1 MRAITV
7 IFIVLIGIF
16 FIVARDFVSRFMLSL
31 DYHRPAVKKREK
43 TFLRWLEVA
52 SVCFGVAFIALGV
65 LMGLNI
71 VFPW

>member
-16 FIVARDFVSRFMLSL
+16 LVVARDFCSRFMLSF
-31 DYHRPAVKKREK
+31 DYHRPAVRKRQK
-43 TFLRWLEVA
+43 TLLRWLAVT
-52 SVCFGVAFIALGV
+52 SVCFGVAFVALGV

-71 VFPW
+71 AFPW